1 MTKKLLKLTQ
11 NQIDPGMLVVLVVV
25 SPSGPLVPF
34 SSKYVMFRS
43 FLVMA
48 NCLEW
53 AASWESWVMVATPL
67 EWVAFWEPCTKT
79 HGAGAGYPGG
89 VCGSSNPVNDVGV
102 TGAGPGGVFGLAG
115 VWGIMFRTLN
125 DSSYPGGGV
134 IGDSSP
140 PSDVGVIGIN
150 S

>member
-1 MTKKLLKLTQ
+1 M
-11 NQIDPGMLVVLVVV
+11 GVLGDGGHA
-25 SPSGPLVPF
+25 SGVGGVLGTM
-34 SSKYVMFRS
+34 Y
-43 FLVMA
+43 
-48 NCLEW
+48 
-53 AASWESWVMVATPL
+53 
-67 EWVAFWEPCTKT
+67 KT
-79 HGAGAGYPGG
+79 HGAGAGNPGG